1 MNVAEVAKPGMA
13 VVSKT
18 TGANLGSSN
27 LSLRAIFIDL
37 FSDNIIISKFLAL
50 SCNPICRNIN

>member
-27 LSLRAIFIDL
+27 LSLRAIYRL
-37 FSDNIIISKFLAL
+37 VLK
-50 SCNPICRNIN
+50 